1 MNIGVVVWYSY
12 CSTDFT
18 CISITVIDCGV
29 PPTGGDNSQ
38 VQYSVTTFGAS
49 ATYSCT
55 TECFELDSDED
66 TLICLSSESWSG
78 DTPQCHCE

>member
-1 MNIGVVVWYSY
+1 
-12 CSTDFT
+12 
-18 CISITVIDCGV
+18 
-29 PPTGGDNSQ
+29 GGDDSQ

-66 TLICLSSESWSG
+66 TLICLSNESWSG
-78 DTPQCHCE
+78 DTPQCHLIECGQPEEIEGCQLSPITSTNCG